1 MTQPVGHRFAK
12 AIRGHL
18 RAAIGYLRAAMSS
31 RTDFMMRDIQARMK
45 AVAIQRKKSEEAPK
59 PALGLFARSRG
70 VLGLMKRKGALHV

>member
-1 MTQPVGHRFAK
+1 MIQPVGHRFTP

-18 RAAIGYLRAAMSS
+18 RAAMGDLRAAMSFG
-31 RTDFMMRDIQARMK
+31 TEFIMRDIQARMK